1 MSEVL
6 SSWSDD
12 MAKAV
17 AAASPSVVRV
27 AARDR
32 LPGSG
37 IVWSTD
43 GIIVTAHHVLERDDN
58 IYAIW
63 AGV

>member
-1 MSEVL
+1 MPEVL
-6 SSWSDD
+6 SNLSDD
-12 MAKAV
+12 MAAAV

-43 GIIVTAHHVLERDDN
+43 GVKSGTPKGLLFEESDPLL
-58 IYAIW
+58 
-63 AGV
+63 